1 MKRHAILSAAMLVA
15 LSACGGGKSSS
26 NQMQQS
32 KPASQPAAQ
41 PAQPAAQTAQAAP
54 AAASARMKT
63 PDWFDYDKSAKTL
76 KLTVTAGLTSA
87 KNYWNF
93 NGGHDGDMII
103 TVPVGTKVT
112 LDFKDADPNMAHSL
126 GIVDKVGGYSATPTL
141 PAVFPGAITK
151 QHGPATGV
159 QPKKSETLHFTAS
172 KAGKYGMICYMAGHA
187 ATGMWIRFNVSSN
200 GEAGVQTAGS

>member
-1 MKRHAILSAAMLVA
+1 MKRHAILSAAVVMA

-26 NQMQQS
+26 SQTQQS
-32 KPASQPAAQ
+32 KPASQPAA
-41 PAQPAAQTAQAAP
+41 AP
-54 AAASARMKT
+54 AAAPAQSAAKTPDASSAPMKT
-63 PDWFDYDKSAKTL
+63 PKWFDYDKAAKTL
-76 KLTVTAGLTSA
+76 KLGITAGLTNV

-112 LDFKDADPNMAHSL
+112 LDFKDADPNMAHTL

-151 QHGPATGV
+151 QHSATDGV
-159 QPKKSETLHFTAS
+159 PPGKSETLHFTAS
-172 KAGKYGMICYMAGHA
+172 KAGNYAMICYMAGHA
-187 ATGMWIRFNVSSN
+187 ATGMWIHFNVSSN